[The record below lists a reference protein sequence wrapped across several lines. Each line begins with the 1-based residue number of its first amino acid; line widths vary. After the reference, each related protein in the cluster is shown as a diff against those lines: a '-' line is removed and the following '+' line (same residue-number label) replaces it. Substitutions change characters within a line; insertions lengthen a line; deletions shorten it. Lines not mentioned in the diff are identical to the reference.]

1 MKHLLGLKT
10 ASRDEIQGLIDDAF
24 YLKEK
29 VLRADVKSLPLLK
42 GKSVITFFF

>member
-10 ASRDEIQGLIDDAF
+10 ASRDEIQGLIDERV

-29 VLRADVKSLPLLK
+29 VLRADVKSLRFLRVRAL
-42 GKSVITFFF
+42 